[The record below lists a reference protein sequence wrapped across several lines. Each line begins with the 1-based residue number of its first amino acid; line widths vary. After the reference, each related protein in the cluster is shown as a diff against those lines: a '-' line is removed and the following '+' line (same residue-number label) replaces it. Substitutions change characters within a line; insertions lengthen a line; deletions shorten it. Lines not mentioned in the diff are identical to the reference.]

1 MIRKLPLRARLA
13 VIALFCAGTVAAMA
27 SGSPGLPRAMAPALP
42 GLWDV
47 SHSADGKNAERLCL
61 PDPSVLAQWEH
72 RGGRCT
78 RVVIEDSGTKAA
90 IQYTCADGGFGRSDL
105 TLLTPRT
112 LRVATQGISQ
122 SYPFAYTLHARRVG
136 DCPKH

>member
-1 MIRKLPLRARLA
+1 MIRLFSFRAL
-13 VIALFCAGTVAAMA
+13 VPVTLLVVAGMAAAMA
-27 SGSPGLPRAMAPALP
+27 PGMPRAMAPALP
-42 GLWDV
+42 GEWDV
-47 SHSADGKNAERLCL
+47 SRAADGKNAERLCL
-61 PDPSVLAQWEH
+61 PDPSLLAQWEH

-78 RVVIEDSGTKAA
+78 RVVIADSGTKAV

-112 LRVATQGISQ
+112 LRVETQGISQ
-122 SYPFAYTLHARRVG
+122 SYPFAYTLHARRIG